1 MTTAA
6 VTIYT
11 NPTSKLAAQF
21 FEDKALMLLN
31 VLSAYKV
38 GSERLLFGLAEQFSL
53 HKCYYK
59 EKLLKNKQIAMADD
73 KVRNFE
79 DLD

>member
-38 GSERLLFGLAEQFSL
+38 GSERLLFGLAEQFSF
-53 HKCYYK
+53 
-59 EKLLKNKQIAMADD
+59 A
-73 KVRNFE
+73 
-79 DLD
+79 